1 MDIYETAQ
9 RIIDV
14 DIFGARDADATVESV
29 TQDITNEPLT
39 VINYLLDVIDDLQ
52 A

>member
-14 DIFGARDADATVESV
+14 DYYGASDAGATVESI
-29 TQDITNEPLT
+29 TDDIINEPLT
-39 VINYLLDVIDDLQ
+39 VINYLLDVIEERG
-52 A
+52 